1 VKGASRRLFLLRA
14 LWYYSRV
21 VFYRSTFSAEKGV
34 AMKKGAAFKAIR
46 VFAVILVAI
55 VIAAVLVILRPKA
68 ERRVVEDTGRLVEVF
83 EARTEKVQMVIE
95 AYGTVK
101 PRDELLLVAEVRGQ
115 VTATDPAFEEGN
127 FVTLGT
133 RLIQIDPRTYELE
146 VQRRNVQIKQA
157 QVEIKRLE
165 QEVINLQ
172 ARIKIANSDVSLA
185 KSEYVRLKKLIDR
198 KVIAQSTLDKAE
210 QQYLASLERLQALE
224 NQLALTGPQKEQ
236 LLAQRDMADVM
247 LAEAK
252 LNLERSAIIAP
263 FNGWVLAKTIEVGQH
278 VTVGQSMG
286 GIYRAGELDIEVRIP
301 VKDFKWLPAELN
313 AGAGTE
319 AEVIFENQ
327 GARMTWNGQV
337 SRVKAQMDDRTRTL
351 PVIIE
356 VESTSS
362 VDEDRDGFRLRP
374 GMFVTARIKGKEV
387 SRAFVLPRYVVYPG
401 DMVYTVE
408 GDRLKIKTVDILRTF
423 KDSVIVSRG
432 LSDGERIIKTPLSD
446 ATDGMLVRVTTDDRG
461 QKSDDR

>member
-1 VKGASRRLFLLRA
+1 
-14 LWYYSRV
+14 
-21 VFYRSTFSAEKGV
+21 
-34 AMKKGAAFKAIR
+34 MKKGATFKAIR
-46 VFAVILVAI
+46 VFAVILIAI

-83 EARTEKVQMVIE
+83 EARAEKVQMVIE

-115 VTATDPAFEEGN
+115 VAATDPVFEEGN
-127 FVTLGT
+127 FVLRGT

-157 QVEIKRLE
+157 QAEIKRLE

-185 KSEYVRLKKLIDR
+185 RSEYVRLKKLIDR

-236 LLAQRDMADVM
+236 LLAQRDMANVM
-247 LAEAK
+247 FAEAK

-278 VTVGQSMG
+278 VTIGQSMG
-286 GIYRAGELDIEVRIP
+286 RIYSAGELDIEVRVP
-301 VKDFKWLPAELN
+301 VKDFKWLPEGLN
-313 AGAGTE
+313 ADAGAE
-319 AEVIFENQ
+319 AEVIFKHQ
-327 GARMTWNGQV
+327 GEHMIWKGQV
-337 SRVKAQMDDRTRTL
+337 SRVKAQMDDKTRTL

-356 VESTSS
+356 VDDASQSAENKSA
-362 VDEDRDGFRLRP
+362 FRLRP
-374 GMFVTARIKGKEV
+374 GMFVTVKIKGKDL
-387 SRAFVLPRYVVYPG
+387 SRAFVLPRHVIYPG
-401 DMVYTVE
+401 DIVYVVE
-408 GDRLKIKTVDILRTF
+408 GDRLQIKSVDILRTF
-423 KDSVIVSRG
+423 KETVIVSKG
-432 LSDGERIIKTPLSD
+432 LADGERIIKTPLSN
-446 ATDGMLVRVTTDDRG
+446 ATDGMLVRV
-461 QKSDDR
+461 K